1 MKKFC
6 KSCKILVEK
15 DKCPICK
22 KTQFTNNWKGRIII
36 IDKKKSLLAQRIN
49 AEQDGEYAIK
59 VR

>member
-6 KSCKILVEK
+6 KTCKILVEK

-22 KTQFTNNWKGRIII
+22 KTQFTSNWKGRMIII
-36 IDKKKSLLAQRIN
+36 NKNKSLLAKRIN
-49 AEQDGEYAIK
+49 AEHEGEYAIK